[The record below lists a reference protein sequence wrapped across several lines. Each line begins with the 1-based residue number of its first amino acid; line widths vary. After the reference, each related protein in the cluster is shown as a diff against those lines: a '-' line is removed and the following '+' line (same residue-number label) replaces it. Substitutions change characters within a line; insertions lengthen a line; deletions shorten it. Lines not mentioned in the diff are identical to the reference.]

1 VTMTPSSL
9 ALMRGAEPLFFDAD
23 SATGVICLHGLTAT
37 PHEVRWLGEHLHSAG
52 FTVMAPRLA
61 GHGTHYSA
69 LERITWQDWVQS
81 ALDAYHML
89 RGRCDKVMVAGLSM
103 GSLVTLMLG
112 ATVDVAA
119 LAVMASPLQMQSRLL
134 PYAAQIKHLKSK
146 WDFRDETDF
155 PRRLREEQLSRGEP
169 NLGRVRYEIC
179 PTNALAALYALS
191 ETARESL
198 PKIMA
203 PTTLI
208 YSKGDQ
214 SVSYD
219 NLAIAQAGLT
229 NAHVEA
235 HTLEKSGHILTQ
247 DMEKDMVFQIV
258 TDFFNA
264 QA

>member
-1 VTMTPSSL
+1 MTPPSNIP
-9 ALMRGAEPLFFDAD
+9 LMRGAEPFYLDAD
-23 SATGVICLHGLTAT
+23 SPTGVICIHGITAT
-37 PHEVRWLGEHLHSAG
+37 PHEVRWLGEHLHTAG

-69 LERITWQDWVQS
+69 LERVYWQDWVQS
-81 ALDAYHML
+81 ALDAYHLL

-112 ATVDVAA
+112 TTVDVAA
-119 LAVMASPLQMQSRLL
+119 LAVMASPLRMNARLL
-134 PYAAQIKHLKSK
+134 PYAAQIKYLKSK

-155 PRRLREEQLSRGEP
+155 PRRLREEQLTRGEP
-169 NLGRVRYEIC
+169 NVGRVRYEIC
-179 PTNALAALYALS
+179 PTHALGELYTLS
-191 ETARESL
+191 ETTRAAL
-198 PKIMA
+198 PKVTA
-203 PTTLI
+203 PTALI

-229 NAHVEA
+229 NASVVEA

-247 DMEKDMVFQIV
+247 DMEKNTVFQIV
-258 TDFFNA
+258 TDFFTA